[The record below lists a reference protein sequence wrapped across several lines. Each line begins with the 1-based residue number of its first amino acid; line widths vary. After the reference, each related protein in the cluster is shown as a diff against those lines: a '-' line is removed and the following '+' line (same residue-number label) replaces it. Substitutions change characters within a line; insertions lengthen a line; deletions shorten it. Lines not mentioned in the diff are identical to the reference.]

1 MILLTCLSVAIG
13 KYPQCEIIAS
23 IADSD
28 SAAPALFGV
37 AGNVGALIPGLERGK
52 ILGQE
57 ADMTTEAN
65 YTDRY
70 GLPLTTNSQ
79 TALAHYAEGLE
90 LALSQNFGAEE
101 AFARAT
107 EADEGFALAHAS
119 RAFMEFLRIAVPD
132 ARASAE
138 QAVKLSSGLSSRE
151 RGYVDVVSKF
161 VNGQNHA
168 ASAAVHEHL
177 KEFPLDSLLLR
188 LAQRL
193 YTQGCVGIG
202 APDYPPRF
210 YKLMTEAAPYYG
222 EDWAF
227 MGQYAWAN
235 HEVGKMAEG
244 MDLAERSLNL
254 NPSNGVAA
262 HSVAHV
268 FYEMSQDDEGAAFL
282 AGWLEDYDRRSTYRV
297 HLSWHQALFELA
309 LGRYNQALG
318 WYDRDIRPSVQGLK
332 YAALADSA
340 SLIWRMKIYGDT
352 APQAPWSELV
362 ELAAPA
368 AARPGPSFRDAHA
381 ALAFTAAEDDES
393 FGKLVDGLQAMAD
406 GGDATAREAT
416 LPLVK
421 GIGAFGRGEYAEAVR
436 LMEPVYPQL
445 TRVGGSHAQRLVFED
460 TLLEAYLRAEE
471 FDKAT
476 GMLRERLSRRESPRE
491 LYWLARAQ
499 AGQGQQA
506 EARNN
511 AAHVKETWGQADTNT
526 PEYGRLTQLAAD

>member
-1 MILLTCLSVAIG
+1 
-13 KYPQCEIIAS
+13 
-23 IADSD
+23 
-28 SAAPALFGV
+28 
-37 AGNVGALIPGLERGK
+37 
-52 ILGQE
+52 
-57 ADMTTEAN
+57 MTTEAN
-65 YTDRY
+65 FTDRY

-101 AFARAT
+101 AFSRAV
-107 EADEGFALAHAS
+107 EADEGFALAYAG
-119 RAFMEFLRIAVPD
+119 RAFLEFLRIAVPE

-138 QAVKLSSGLSSRE
+138 TAVKLSSGLGRRE
-151 RGYVDVVSKF
+151 RGHVDVVSKF
-161 VNGQNHA
+161 VNGQNHDA
-168 ASAAVHEHL
+168 TAAVHEHL
-177 KEFPLDSLLLR
+177 GEFPLDSLLFR

-210 YKLMTEAAPYYG
+210 FNLMTEAAPAYG
-222 EDWAF
+222 DDWAF

-235 HEVGKMAEG
+235 HEIGRMAEG
-244 MDLAERSLNL
+244 MNLAQRSLDI
-254 NPSNGVAA
+254 NPANGVAA

-282 AGWLEDYDRRSTYRV
+282 GGWLEDYDRRSTYRV

-318 WYDRDIRPSVQGLK
+318 WYDQDIRPSVQELK

-340 SLIWRMKIYGDT
+340 SLIWRMKIYGDV
-352 APQAPWSELV
+352 APGSPWQELV
-362 ELAAPA
+362 DLAAPA

-381 ALAFTAAEDDES
+381 ALAFTAAGDEEM

-416 LPLVK
+416 LPLIQ
-421 GIGAFGRGEYAEAVR
+421 GIGAFGRGEYDEAVR

-460 TLLEAYLRAEE
+460 TLLEAFLRAGE

-491 LYWLARAQ
+491 LFWLARAQ
-499 AGQGQQA
+499 TAQGLKD
-506 EARNN
+506 EAQGSLV
-511 AAHVKETWGQADTNT
+511 HVKEAWEQADTNT
-526 PEYGRLTQLAAD
+526 PEYTRFAQLAAD

>member
-1 MILLTCLSVAIG
+1 
-13 KYPQCEIIAS
+13 
-23 IADSD
+23 
-28 SAAPALFGV
+28 
-37 AGNVGALIPGLERGK
+37 
-52 ILGQE
+52 
-57 ADMTTEAN
+57 MTTGAN

-70 GLPLTTNSQ
+70 GMPLTTNSQ
-79 TALAHYAEGLE
+79 TALAHFAEGLD
-90 LALSQNFGAEE
+90 LALSQNYGAEE

-107 EADEGFALAHAS
+107 DADEGFALAHAA
-119 RAFMEFLRIAVPD
+119 RAFMEFLRIAVPE

-138 QAVKLSSGLSSRE
+138 TAVKLSSGLSRRE
-151 RGYVDVVSKF
+151 RGHIDVVSKF

-168 ASAAVHEHL
+168 ASAAAHEHI
-177 KEFPLDSLLLR
+177 KEFPLDAMLLR
-188 LAQRL
+188 LTQRL

-210 YKLMTEAAPYYG
+210 YNFMSEAAPHYG

-244 MDLAERSLNL
+244 MDLAERSLDL
-254 NPSNGVAA
+254 NPANGVAA

-282 AGWLEDYDRRSTYRV
+282 GGWLEDYDRRSTYRV

-309 LGRYNQALG
+309 MGRYNQALG
-318 WYDRDIRPSVQGLK
+318 WYGQDIRPSVQELK

-340 SLIWRMKIYGDT
+340 SLVWRMKIYGDVS
-352 APQAPWSELV
+352 PQAPWSELV
-362 ELAAPA
+362 ALAAPA

-381 ALAFTAAEDDES
+381 ALAFTAAGDEES
-393 FGKLVDGLQAMAD
+393 FGKLVDGYQAMAD
-406 GGDATAREAT
+406 SGDATAREAM
-416 LPLVK
+416 LPLIQ
-421 GIGAFGRGEYAEAVR
+421 GIGAFGQGDYAEAVR

-476 GMLRERLSRRESPRE
+476 DMLRERLSRRESPRE

-499 AGQGQQA
+499 AGQGEQA
-506 EARNN
+506 EANQN
-511 AAHVKETWGQADTNT
+511 AARVKETWDQADTNT
-526 PEYGRLTQLAAD
+526 PEYARLTQLAAD

>member
-1 MILLTCLSVAIG
+1 
-13 KYPQCEIIAS
+13 
-23 IADSD
+23 
-28 SAAPALFGV
+28 
-37 AGNVGALIPGLERGK
+37 
-52 ILGQE
+52 
-57 ADMTTEAN
+57 MTTEAN

-90 LALSQNFGAEE
+90 LALSQNFGAED
-101 AFARAT
+101 AFALAI
-107 EADEGFALAHAS
+107 EADEGFALAHAAK
-119 RAFMEFLRIAVPD
+119 AFLEFLRINVPD

-138 QAVKLSSGLSSRE
+138 AAVKLSSGLSGRE
-151 RGYVDVVSKF
+151 RGFVDVVSKF
-161 VNGQNHA
+161 VNGENHA
-168 ASAAVHEHL
+168 ATAAVHEHL
-177 KEFPLDSLLLR
+177 AEFPRDSMLLR

-210 YKLMTEAAPYYG
+210 YRLMTEAAPHYG

-235 HEVGKMAEG
+235 HEIGKMAEG

-254 NPSNGVAA
+254 NPANGVAA

-268 FYEMSQDDEGAAFL
+268 FYEMSQDDEGSSFL
-282 AGWLEDYDRRSTYRV
+282 SSWLEHYDRRSTYRV

-309 LGRYNQALG
+309 LGHYNQALG
-318 WYDRDIRPSVQGLK
+318 WYDRDIRPAVQELK

-340 SLIWRMKIYGDT
+340 SLIWRMKIYGDVS
-352 APQAPWSELV
+352 PQSPWDELV
-362 ELAAPA
+362 DLAAPA

-381 ALAFTAAEDDES
+381 ALAFAAAGDDES

-406 GGDATAREAT
+406 NGDATAREAT
-416 LPLVK
+416 LPLIK

-445 TRVGGSHAQRLVFED
+445 TRIGGSHAQRLVFED

-476 GMLRERLSRRESPRE
+476 GMLRERLSRRDSPRE
-491 LYWLARAQ
+491 LFWLARAQ
-499 AGQGQQA
+499 AAQGQKG
-506 EARNN
+506 EAQQSV
-511 AAHVKETWGQADTNT
+511 AQVKEIWTDADTNT
-526 PEYGRLTQLAAD
+526 PEYGRLAQLAAD

>member
-1 MILLTCLSVAIG
+1 
-13 KYPQCEIIAS
+13 
-23 IADSD
+23 
-28 SAAPALFGV
+28 
-37 AGNVGALIPGLERGK
+37 
-52 ILGQE
+52 
-57 ADMTTEAN
+57 MTTEAN

-90 LALSQNFGAEE
+90 LALSQNFGAED
-101 AFARAT
+101 AFALAI
-107 EADEGFALAHAS
+107 EADEGFALAHAAK
-119 RAFMEFLRIAVPD
+119 AFLEFLRINVPD

-138 QAVKLSSGLSSRE
+138 AAVKLSSGLSGRE
-151 RGYVDVVSKF
+151 RGFVDVVSKF
-161 VNGQNHA
+161 VNGENHA
-168 ASAAVHEHL
+168 ATAAVHEHL
-177 KEFPLDSLLLR
+177 AEFPLDSMLLR

-210 YKLMTEAAPYYG
+210 YRLMTEAAPHYG

-235 HEVGKMAEG
+235 HEIGKMAEG

-254 NPSNGVAA
+254 NPANGVAA

-268 FYEMSQDDEGAAFL
+268 FYEMSQDDEGASFL
-282 AGWLEDYDRRSTYRV
+282 SSWLEDYDRRSTYRV

-309 LGRYNQALG
+309 LGHYNQALG
-318 WYDRDIRPSVQGLK
+318 WYDRDIRPAVQDLK

-340 SLIWRMKIYGDT
+340 SLIWRMKIYGDVS
-352 APQAPWSELV
+352 PQSPWDELV
-362 ELAAPA
+362 DLAAPA

-381 ALAFTAAEDDES
+381 ALAFAAAGDDDS

-406 GGDATAREAT
+406 NGDATAREAT
-416 LPLVK
+416 LPLIK

-491 LYWLARAQ
+491 LFWLARAQ
-499 AGQGQQA
+499 AAQGQKG
-506 EARNN
+506 EAQQSV
-511 AAHVKETWGQADTNT
+511 AQVKEIWTDADTNT
-526 PEYGRLTQLAAD
+526 PEYGRLAQLAAD

>member
-1 MILLTCLSVAIG
+1 
-13 KYPQCEIIAS
+13 
-23 IADSD
+23 
-28 SAAPALFGV
+28 
-37 AGNVGALIPGLERGK
+37 
-52 ILGQE
+52 
-57 ADMTTEAN
+57 MTTEAN
-65 YTDRY
+65 FTDRY

-79 TALAHYAEGLE
+79 TALGHYAEGLD
-90 LALSQNFGAEE
+90 LALSQNFGAED
-101 AFARAT
+101 AFQRAID
-107 EADEGFALAHAS
+107 ADEGFALAYAAK
-119 RAFMEFLRIAVPD
+119 AFLEFLAINVPA

-138 QAVKLSSGLSSRE
+138 KAEKLASGLSSRE
-151 RGYVDVVSKF
+151 RGYIDVVSKF

-168 ASAAVHEHL
+168 ATAAAHEHL
-177 KEFPLDSLLLR
+177 KEFPRDAMLMR
-188 LAQRL
+188 LTQRL

-210 YKLMTEAAPYYG
+210 YKLMSEAAPHYG

-244 MDLAERSLNL
+244 MDLAERSLDI

-268 FYEMSQDDEGAAFL
+268 YYEMSQDDDGAAFL
-282 AGWLEDYDRRSTYRV
+282 GGWLEDYDRRSTYRV

-309 LGRYNQALG
+309 MGRYNQALG
-318 WYDRDIRPSVQGLK
+318 WYERDIRPAVQGLK
-332 YAALADSA
+332 YASLADSA
-340 SLIWRMKIYGDT
+340 SLIWRMKIYGDVS
-352 APQAPWSELV
+352 PQTPWSELV

-381 ALAFTAAEDDES
+381 ALAFTAAGDDES
-393 FGKLVDGLQAMAD
+393 FGRLVDGYQALAD
-406 GGDATAREAT
+406 GGDATAQEAT
-416 LPLVK
+416 LPLIQ

-499 AGQGQQA
+499 AGQGKTD
-506 EARNN
+506 EAQGSLTQ
-511 AAHVKETWGQADTNT
+511 VKEIWTDADTNT
-526 PEYGRLTQLAAD
+526 PEYGRITQLAAD

>member
-1 MILLTCLSVAIG
+1 
-13 KYPQCEIIAS
+13 
-23 IADSD
+23 
-28 SAAPALFGV
+28 
-37 AGNVGALIPGLERGK
+37 
-52 ILGQE
+52 
-57 ADMTTEAN
+57 MTTEAN
-65 YTDRY
+65 YADRY

-90 LALSQNFGAEE
+90 LALSQNFGAED
-101 AFARAT
+101 AFAKAI
-107 EADEGFALAHAS
+107 EADEGFALAHAAK
-119 RAFMEFLRIAVPD
+119 AFLEFLRINVPD
-132 ARASAE
+132 ARSSAE
-138 QAVKLSSGLSSRE
+138 TAVKLSSGLSRRE
-151 RGYVDVVSKF
+151 RGFVDVVSKF
-161 VNGQNHA
+161 VHGENHA
-168 ASAAVHEHL
+168 ATAAVHEHL
-177 KEFPLDSLLLR
+177 AEFPRDAMLMR

-210 YKLMTEAAPYYG
+210 YKLMTEAAPHYG

-235 HEVGKMAEG
+235 HEIGKMAEG
-244 MDLAERSLNL
+244 MDLAERSLDL

-268 FYEMSQDDEGAAFL
+268 YYEMSQDDDGAAFL
-282 AGWLEDYDRRSTYRV
+282 GGWLEDYDRRSTYRV

-309 LGRYNQALG
+309 MGRYNQALD
-318 WYDRDIRPSVQGLK
+318 WYDRDIRPAVQDLK

-340 SLIWRMKIYGDT
+340 SLIWRMKIYGDVS
-352 APQAPWSELV
+352 PQAPWTELT

-381 ALAFTAAEDDES
+381 ALAFAAAGDDES
-393 FGKLVDGLQAMAD
+393 LGKLVDGLQAMAD
-406 GGDATAREAT
+406 NGDATAREAT
-416 LPLVK
+416 LPLIR
-421 GIGAFGRGEYAEAVR
+421 GIGAFGREEYAEAVR

-471 FDKAT
+471 FDKAK

-499 AGQGQQA
+499 KGQGLDG
-506 EARNN
+506 EAKDNS
-511 AAHVKETWGQADTNT
+511 AHAKEIWTDADSNT